1 MSWKWYE
8 HNGLAEQDTGAT
20 PHSYTASYFAA
31 TAGCILAGCSTGSPQ
46 LGHSHCWLH
55 DSWLEGRHSYS
66 WLYFSRVQHRFTI
79 AGSVDHSYSWLH
91 DSWLWGQHSWVT
103 ATAGCMTG
111 SPQLGG
117 SYLLAEPDLRAG
129 HGPHLP
135 HVELAGVRD
144 QAGLS

>member
-1 MSWKWYE
+1 MQTACLQGYLLTGGDEVGWVTCNIITEDSVSWKWYE

-46 LGHSHCWLH
+46 L
-55 DSWLEGRHSYS
+55 
-66 WLYFSRVQHRFTI
+66 VQ
-79 AGSVDHSYSWLH
+79 
-91 DSWLWGQHSWVT
+91 WVT
-103 ATAGCMTG
+103 ATAGYMTG

-117 SYLLAEPDLRAG
+117 GYLLAEPDLRAG